1 MKSCA
6 ERKRCGDSSA
16 GVVTLCLPSSVW
28 NPGQHRQLHRPL
40 SCRRCSPYSSGPI
53 SRRCPHRFQ
62 HRKPMQSCAQADR
75 CCFLLITQA
84 RAYKALRPR
93 ASDRAVRVPPPAQFC
108 GGRPPLNELP
118 VDSHCRHRKPMQQ
131 SAKWTRR
138 QASHPAQGGQFS
150 STSSVCQPSG
160 RALHP
165 ELPRPSRRKPSHSLG
180 KHPAGRA
187 SELQRS
193 FQPEGRQHRKPMKL
207 CARWRR
213 LLMWPRTGRCFV
225 GLHPSVTSCP
235 GRPGM

>member
-1 MKSCA
+1 MCRA
-6 ERKRCGDSSA
+6 ETVRRLQRRSSDA
-16 GVVTLCLPSSVW
+16 VSVIVSME
-28 NPGQHRQLHRPL
+28 PGQHRQLHRPL
-40 SCRRCSPYSSGPI
+40 SCRRGTPYSSGPI
-53 SRRCPHRFQ
+53 SRRCPPRFQ
-62 HRKPMQSCAQADR
+62 HRKPIQSCAQADR

-93 ASDRAVRVPPPAQFC
+93 ASVRAVPHLQLSFC

-118 VDSHCRHRKPMQQ
+118 ADSHCRHRKPMQQ
-131 SAKWTRR
+131 CAKWNRR
-138 QASHPAQGGQFS
+138 QSSHPAQGGQTI
-150 STSSVCQPSG
+150 STASVCQPSG

-187 SELQRS
+187 SELQRN